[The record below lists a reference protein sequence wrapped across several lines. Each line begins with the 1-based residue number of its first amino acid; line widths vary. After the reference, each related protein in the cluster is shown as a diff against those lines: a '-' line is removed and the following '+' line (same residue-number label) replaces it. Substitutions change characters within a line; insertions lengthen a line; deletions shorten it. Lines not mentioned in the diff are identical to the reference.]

1 MTCTQWSYTKRWA
14 ARYQRTL
21 ADVHQHWERT
31 MLQLLA
37 SNASPV
43 SIIVV
48 LMLANTMSGSS
59 VQEMFVLAYLEQSIV
74 HEQVW

>member
-1 MTCTQWSYTKRWA
+1 
-14 ARYQRTL
+14 
-21 ADVHQHWERT
+21 

-59 VQEMFVLAYLEQSIV
+59 MQEMFVLAYLEQSIV